1 MAEQKRQFTK
11 GDTQVSVFAEL
22 FTADGKPL
30 DMTTISGATAKFR
43 MVDGASHAVKV
54 NGSAAV
60 IVSSGGTVS
69 GVATPAVVRYDWS
82 PGDVDTVSSYWA
94 WFIITDGNGKTQH
107 FPTGRGF
114 QLNIV
119 DEA

>member
-1 MAEQKRQFTK
+1 MVEQVRRFTK

-30 DMTTISGATAKFR
+30 DMATIVGATAKFR
-43 MVDGASHAVKV
+43 MVNAATAAVKV

-60 IVSSGGTVS
+60 IVSAGGTVN
-69 GVATPAVVRYDWS
+69 GVATPALVRYDWAAL
-82 PGDVDTVSSYWA
+82 DIDTVATYWA

-107 FPTGRGF
+107 FPSGRGF
-114 QLNIV
+114 QINVV
-119 DEA
+119 DEV